1 MAASLPKA
9 LGGRHGCFD
18 AFGAGFPRRRRRRG
32 QGAETRT
39 LAPLTVAAGQALGS
53 LTNFHKGFQS
63 MFTLERAS
71 KIFPDTLSADVVPA
85 ITARFRLLS
94 AEDQLALIWYAY
106 LEMGRTITVAAP
118 GAARMQFAEPVLN
131 QIKAMNFSEQSQV
144 MCDLANRTDTPIGRT
159 YATWSVN
166 IKLGF
171 WYQLGE
177 WMAAGLVAPIPEGYQ
192 LSANAAAVL
201 ASLKQVDQGQQITL
215 LRNFVVDMGF
225 DPEKGEAQRVMEP
238 VVAPTP
244 QEQRKKVF
252 IEGVINPTVVSY
264 MELLNANDFDNL
276 IELFLVDGA
285 LQAPFQKPIVGRDAI
300 LRFFREDCQN
310 LRLLPERGFSEP
322 TEEGFNQIKVTGKVQ
337 TPWFGAGIGMNVAW
351 RFLLNPEGKIYFVA
365 IDLLASPA
373 ELLKFAR

>member
-1 MAASLPKA
+1 
-9 LGGRHGCFD
+9 
-18 AFGAGFPRRRRRRG
+18 
-32 QGAETRT
+32 
-39 LAPLTVAAGQALGS
+39 
-53 LTNFHKGFQS
+53 
-63 MFTLERAS
+63 MFTLEKAAR
-71 KIFPDTLSADVVPA
+71 IFPETRSADVVPA

-118 GAARMQFAEPVLN
+118 AAARMQFAEPVLN
-131 QIKAMNFSEQSQV
+131 QIKSMGFAEQSQV
-144 MCDLANRTDTPIGRT
+144 MCDLANRSDTAIGRS
-159 YATWSVN
+159 YANWSVN

-177 WMAAGLVAPIPEGYQ
+177 WMAAGLVAPIPEGYK

-201 ASLKQVDQGQQITL
+201 NSVKEVEQGQQITL

-225 DPEKGEAQRVMEP
+225 DPAKGESQRVAEP
-238 VVAPTP
+238 IVAPTP
-244 QEQRKKVF
+244 EELRKKVF
-252 IEGVINPTVVSY
+252 IEGVINPTVNSY
-264 MELLNANDFDNL
+264 MDLLNANDFDAL
-276 IELFLVDGA
+276 IQLFLPDGA
-285 LQAPFQKPIVGRDAI
+285 LQPPFQKPIVGTSAI

-310 LRLLPERGFSEP
+310 LRLLPERGYAEPSEGDF
-322 TEEGFNQIKVTGKVQ
+322 TQIKVTGKVQ